1 VALEVI
7 QFKQILRRPVK
18 VIGQIGYL
26 FVELL

>member
-1 VALEVI
+1 MI

-18 VIGQIGYL
+18 VISQIGYL